1 MGSLADTFGGSPAR
15 DRAEPEQEGPVL
27 RPGPFAASGEGEIA
41 RVTTELTLLGGLLF
55 VAGIGIAFFSS
66 TLLSTLAYVL
76 FVAPGTVLVGRYYL
90 ASASDA
96 ESPRAVDA
104 RVETRTDAFGP
115 VPAVLADLLGR
126 DGHGPGQRGRGQR
139 GRGQRGRGRHRRG
152 PGRSLSGRPRSRL
165 PGGGT
170 LHALLRALRRTL
182 VVYARM
188 SDVRGSRRGER
199 L

>member
-1 MGSLADTFGGSPAR
+1 MADTFGGSPAR

-90 ASASDA
+90 ASALDA
-96 ESPRAVDA
+96 ESPGAVDTSI
-104 RVETRTDAFGP
+104 ETRTDRFGQ
-115 VPAVLADLLGR
+115 VPAVLADLRGR

-139 GRGQRGRGRHRRG
+139 GRGRHPRG
-152 PGRSLSGRPRSRL
+152 PGRSLSGRPRGRL
-165 PGGGT
+165 PVGGT
-170 LHALLRALRRTL
+170 LPALLRAFRRTL
-182 VVYARM
+182 VVYAPV
-188 SDVRGSRRGER
+188 SDVRGSGRRER